1 MKKRILIVEDE
12 EHIADGLQLNLT
24 AQGYETVVAGDGQAA
39 LELWKNGNFD
49 LILLDIMLPGKDG
62 LEVCRTI
69 RKESGRIPILF
80 LTARDRDSDRVAGL
94 LAGGDDYLTKPFN
107 LQELLLRVAAIFRR
121 QAWYSSGSLPDSRIE
136 FGDNWVDFVSYQ
148 AKGAAGPVELSQ
160 KECMIMKY
168 LAEHAGE
175 VITRDMILDA
185 VWGYNVYP
193 TNRTVDNFIVKLR
206 KVFEPD
212 SSHPIYIHT
221 IRGAGY
227 KFTPGGES
235 SAREE

>member
-24 AQGYETVVAGDGQAA
+24 SQGYETVVAGDGQAA

-69 RKESGRIPILF
+69 RKEAGRIPILF

-121 QAWYSSGSLPDSRIE
+121 QVWYSSGSLPASRFD

-160 KECMIMKY
+160 KECMIIKY
-168 LAEHAGE
+168 LAEHA
-175 VITRDMILDA
+175 DA
-185 VWGYNVYP
+185 AAIVEKINRG
-193 TNRTVDNFIVKLR
+193 NRTVPTIIFPDGTILV
-206 KVFEPD
+206 EP
-212 SSHPIYIHT
+212 SQEELEKKI
-221 IRGAGY
+221 
-227 KFTPGGES
+227 FT
-235 SAREE
+235 